1 MTGESDRRQLFE
13 ALVRDHA
20 TALHVFLRARIRDPG
35 LADDVFQDTL
45 VIAWRQLDRFDPQR
59 SFGQWL
65 RGIARNLVRQHHKK
79 PVREQFLADDCLDQ
93 AIEMHLLRLQ
103 RLRTDVLDQRLEQ
116 LRQCIA
122 NLPATYKTVIERR
135 YRDEL
140 RGESLALALRSSWGA
155 VCKRLQRARALLLQC
170 FDQHLAKLTGEP

>member
-1 MTGESDRRQLFE
+1 MTGDADRRQLFE

-45 VIAWRQLDRFDPQR
+45 VMAWRQLDRFDPQR

-65 RGIARNLVRQHHKK
+65 RGIARNLVRQHHRK
-79 PVREQFLADDCLDQ
+79 PVREQFLADDGLDQ
-93 AIEMHLLRLQ
+93 ALELHLLRLQ
-103 RLRTDVLDQRLEQ
+103 RLRVDVLDERLER

-122 NLPATYKTVIERR
+122 DLPATYKAAIEVR
-135 YRDEL
+135 YRDGL
-140 RGESLALALRSSWGA
+140 RGESLALALQTSWDA

-170 FDQHLAKLTGEP
+170 FDKHLPPLPEQS